1 MLKRIS
7 ALVTLAVVVT
17 AAPAFA
23 QDKRVEAS
31 VLLGWT
37 FSDGVDGTAVRA
49 PDGNT
54 YNRIDTADSFKWGFD
69 VGVFTTEQVEV
80 GFIFGQQM
88 SKLTLGGTATK
99 DIADMNVMT
108 YHGYV
113 AYNLGD
119 NSSKVRPYFMGGL
132 GATNFP
138 SVDYTRVVG
147 GGTGSTIS
155 ETQFS
160 TTWGAGVKFF
170 PSPSVGARFGVQWT
184 PTYIKSDA
192 AGWWC
197 DPYWGCYLVGN
208 AQYSNQWDISGGI
221 SFRF

>member
-7 ALVTLAVVVT
+7 ALVTLAVMVA

-113 AYNLGD
+113 AYNMGD
-119 NSSKVRPYFMGGL
+119 SSSKVRPYFMGGL

-138 SVDYTRVVG
+138 SVDYPRVVG

-170 PSPSVGARFGVQWT
+170 PHPGVGARFGVQWT

-208 AQYSNQWDISGGI
+208 AQYSNQWDLSGGI